1 MAKPLPYGSD
11 GLTER
16 ERLIVEH
23 LAAGC
28 TIAEAATKVGV
39 CPKTIYNY
47 RIQKHIQQAVYT
59 RQAEL
64 FDASGGHGLSILP
77 DIVGMLTTIAKDTTA
92 RAADRIAAGK
102 TLMTAANE
110 YQARRQLHRQISE
123 LEERL
128 YGVEAAAQPG
138 GDIIDIIRAEVPAEP
153 VADSEALPTRRAAR
167 RRSE

>member
-1 MAKPLPYGSD
+1 VAKPLPYGSD

-28 TIAEAATKVGV
+28 TIAETAEKVGV
-39 CPKTIYNY
+39 CPKTVYNY

-110 YQARRQLHRQISE
+110 YQARRQLLRQITE

-128 YGVEAAAQPG
+128 YGVDEAAQQA
-138 GDIIDIIRAEVPAEP
+138 DAVDAVAEP
-153 VADSEALPTRRAAR
+153 AVDTEVLAPRRAAR